1 MAHPLSFRLLPALC
15 CALPLLGPV
24 ALAQTPS
31 ASAAKTAAASVTPVP
46 AASAPA
52 APTPAL
58 PAIVLDAAQQA
69 SLGVRSSAVLPAG
82 SQALLAS
89 ATVTVPPGREVSV
102 SAPFAGVLARLDA
115 GLGDTVRAGA
125 PLALLASPALAEAR
139 RQLREA
145 ELEAR
150 GAQAALQRDQA
161 LHDEGIIPAARLQVT
176 RMRQQAAEAGWQAQR
191 SALQASGLGSS
202 GDYASGQIVAPR
214 SGSVIDV
221 QAHVGQRVEAG
232 AVLFRVADL
241 RQLQLDITLS
251 GEKAVR
257 LQTGDAVAIPSHDAQ
272 GRVLGVSR
280 SLDGAQQARA
290 RALVTQAGRL
300 QPGQVLQVQLQL
312 RAQPSAGA
320 AAWQVPARALLTL
333 QGQTWVLVANPQG
346 FRATPVQVLASD
358 DETATVQGALQAQ
371 QRVASSGLAALRPLL
386 QAAP

>member
-1 MAHPLSFRLLPALC
+1 MIRPLTGAWLL
-15 CALPLLGPV
+15 CAAQL
-24 ALAQTPS
+24 ALAQN
-31 ASAAKTAAASVTPVP
+31 A
-46 AASAPA
+46 
-52 APTPAL
+52 PAL
-58 PAIVLDAAQQA
+58 PAITLDAPQQA
-69 SLGVRSSAVLPAG
+69 ALGIRTTAVLPAG
-82 SQALLAS
+82 QQQLLAS
-89 ATVTVPPGREVSV
+89 ATVTVPPGHEVTV
-102 SAPFAGVLARLDA
+102 AAPMAGVIARLDT

-125 PLALLASPALAEAR
+125 PLALLASPQLAEAR